1 MPSSLRL
8 VLASAS
14 PARLRTL
21 RAAGLAA
28 EVIVSG
34 VDEEGV
40 NAASVADLV
49 RTLARLKAE
58 SVFAEIG
65 ATDTLIIGCDSLLE
79 LDGIGGG

>member
-21 RAAGLAA
+21 RAAGLEP

-40 NAASVADLV
+40 RAADVPELV

-58 SVFAEIG
+58 AVFAELG
-65 ATDTLIIGCDSLLE
+65 ATTP
-79 LDGIGGG
+79 